1 MHSSRRRRSDD
12 ADRPT
17 DDDALDTVDSILDR
31 GVVIDGFRRLS
42 VLGLELATVDG
53 PTRVR
58 RAEPQ
63 SDGRRQ
69 TRGRKP
75 EQRTR
80 R

>member
-1 MHSSRRRRSDD
+1 MHSTRRRRSDNT
-12 ADRPT
+12 DRPP
-17 DDDALDTVDSILDR
+17 DDDALETVDSILDH

-42 VLGLELATVDG
+42 VLGLELATLDG

-58 RAEPQ
+58 RAKPEP
-63 SDGRRQ
+63 DERHEE
-69 TRGRKP
+69 RGRNP